1 MINAISSNMFVTP
14 PTTSNNS
21 VGSVLQ
27 VAVDNTSVI
36 TSVASESGFTEQ
48 GLALLALM
56 ALLDTED
63 NPLNL
68 TQRMLL
74 LTLLLSMTEQ
84 NQTINI
90 NNFNMSALDG
100 SIPAVGYTST
110 GGAVMQSAP
119 VGALY
124 SASV

>member
-1 MINAISSNMFVTP
+1 MINAISSNMFVTQS
-14 PTTSNNS
+14 TKSNNS

-56 ALLDTED
+56 SVLDTED

-68 TQRMLL
+68 TQRMIL
-74 LTLLLSMTEQ
+74 LTLLLSMSEQ
-84 NQTINI
+84 NQIINI

-110 GGAVMQSAP
+110 GSAITQTAP
-119 VGALY
+119 VGVLY
-124 SASV
+124 SGNV

>member
-1 MINAISSNMFVTP
+1 MINAISSNMFVTQS
-14 PTTSNNS
+14 TTSNNS

-56 ALLDTED
+56 SVLDTED

-74 LTLLLSMTEQ
+74 ITLLLSMSEQ

-90 NNFNMSALDG
+90 NNFNMSALEG
-100 SIPAVGYTST
+100 TIPAVGYIST
-110 GGAVMQSAP
+110 GSAVTQTASTG
-119 VGALY
+119 VLY
-124 SASV
+124 NAVV

>member
-1 MINAISSNMFVTP
+1 MINAISSNMFVTQS
-14 PTTSNNS
+14 TTSNNS

-27 VAVDNTSVI
+27 VAVDNTSIV
-36 TSVASESGFTEQ
+36 TEVTSESGFTEQ

-56 ALLDTED
+56 SVLDTED

-110 GGAVMQSAP
+110 GSAIPQTAP

-124 SASV
+124 SGSV